1 MLPASHFLPRL
12 GCGRSVAAGYEMHE
26 QGKYLNDK
34 LKVLVRLDL
43 DCGEAEVAAQG
54 HVTARSL
61 QALYV
66 VVKRANHLK
75 EGLRLVVDVS
85 HARVE
90 PAAMEQ
96 LQACSES
103 HHLPAA
109 IDPMQSE
116 YQLSIVAPA
125 EAEAFDAGGPAGAG
139 TANRFRAGSRPA
151 ARARAAVRAREAL
164 RLAA

>member
-1 MLPASHFLPRL
+1 
-12 GCGRSVAAGYEMHE
+12 MHE
-26 QGKYLNDK
+26 QGKRLNDK

-43 DCGEAEVAAQG
+43 DCGQAEVAAQG

-66 VVKRANHLK
+66 VVKRANHLR

-103 HHLPAA
+103 RHLPAA

-116 YQLSIVAPA
+116 CRLSIVAPA
-125 EAEAFDAGGPAGAG
+125 DEAEATEPEAADAGAWVNAG
-139 TANRFRAGSRPA
+139 TPARTGAGSRSARRVRAA
-151 ARARAAVRAREAL
+151 ARARDAL
-164 RLAA
+164 RVAA

>member
-1 MLPASHFLPRL
+1 MT
-12 GCGRSVAAGYEMHE
+12 
-26 QGKYLNDK
+26 
-34 LKVLVRLDL
+34 
-43 DCGEAEVAAQG
+43 AQ
-54 HVTARSL
+54 SL

-66 VVKRANHLK
+66 VVKRANHLR

-85 HARVE
+85 HALVE

-103 HHLPAA
+103 HHLPAS

-116 YQLSIVAPA
+116 CRLRIVAPA
-125 EAEAFDAGGPAGAG
+125 EADADAGAG
-139 TANRFRAGSRPA
+139 TRAV
-151 ARARAAVRAREAL
+151 ARARAL

>member
-1 MLPASHFLPRL
+1 M
-12 GCGRSVAAGYEMHE
+12 
-26 QGKYLNDK
+26 NDK

-43 DCGEAEVAAQG
+43 DCGQAEVAAQG
-54 HVTARSL
+54 HVTERSL

-103 HHLPAA
+103 RHLPAA
-109 IDPMQSE
+109 VDPLQSE
-116 YQLSIVAPA
+116 CRLSIVAPA
-125 EAEAFDAGGPAGAG
+125 AETDNGVSVAAFPGAGAPVGAGIPALAGAG
-139 TANRFRAGSRPA
+139 TRSLRRT
-151 ARARAAVRAREAL
+151 RAAVRARAAL
-164 RLAA
+164 HMAA

>member
-1 MLPASHFLPRL
+1 
-12 GCGRSVAAGYEMHE
+12 MHE
-26 QGKYLNDK
+26 QGKHLNDK
-34 LKVLVRLDL
+34 LRVLVRLDL

-116 YQLSIVAPA
+116 CQLSIVPPA
-125 EAEAFDAGGPAGAG
+125 EDEAGAG
-139 TANRFRAGSRPA
+139 VAALARPRAGSRPA
-151 ARARAAVRAREAL
+151 ARARAAARAREAL
-164 RLAA
+164 GMAA

>member
-1 MLPASHFLPRL
+1 
-12 GCGRSVAAGYEMHE
+12 
-26 QGKYLNDK
+26 LNDK

-43 DCGEAEVAAQG
+43 DCGQAEVAAQG
-54 HVTARSL
+54 HVTAQSL

-103 HHLPAA
+103 HHLPAS
-109 IDPMQSE
+109 IDPLKSE
-116 YQLSIVAPA
+116 CNISVLAPA
-125 EAEAFDAGGPAGAG
+125 PAGAELG
-139 TANRFRAGSRPA
+139 LGARRRPMS
-151 ARARAAVRAREAL
+151 
-164 RLAA
+164 LAA

>member
-1 MLPASHFLPRL
+1 
-12 GCGRSVAAGYEMHE
+12 MHE
-26 QGKYLNDK
+26 QGKLLNDR
-34 LKVLVRLDL
+34 LRVLVRLDL
-43 DCGEAEVAAQG
+43 DCGQAEVAAQG

-96 LQACSES
+96 LQACSKS
-103 HHLPAA
+103 HHLPPS
-109 IDPMQSE
+109 IDPLQSE
-116 YQLSIVAPA
+116 CNLSILAPVDRA
-125 EAEAFDAGGPAGAG
+125 PGG
-139 TANRFRAGSRPA
+139 
-151 ARARAAVRAREAL
+151 L

>member
-1 MLPASHFLPRL
+1 
-12 GCGRSVAAGYEMHE
+12 MHE
-26 QGKYLNDK
+26 QGKHLNDK
-34 LKVLVRLDL
+34 LRVLVRLDL

-54 HVTARSL
+54 HVTAQSL

-66 VVKRANHLK
+66 VVKRANHLR

-85 HARVE
+85 HALVE

-103 HHLPAA
+103 HHLPAS

-116 YQLSIVAPA
+116 CRLSIVAPA
-125 EAEAFDAGGPAGAG
+125 DADADGGAG
-139 TANRFRAGSRPA
+139 TRAV
-151 ARARAAVRAREAL
+151 ARARAL

>member
-1 MLPASHFLPRL
+1 M
-12 GCGRSVAAGYEMHE
+12 
-26 QGKYLNDK
+26 NDK

-43 DCGEAEVAAQG
+43 DCGQAEVAAQG
-54 HVTARSL
+54 HVTAKSL

-96 LQACSES
+96 LQACSKS
-103 HHLPAA
+103 HHLPAS
-109 IDPMQSE
+109 IDPQQSE
-116 YQLSIVAPA
+116 CNISVLAPA
-125 EAEAFDAGGPAGAG
+125 PVDVEMQAGL
-139 TANRFRAGSRPA
+139 RSRAMS
-151 ARARAAVRAREAL
+151 
-164 RLAA
+164 LAA

>member
-1 MLPASHFLPRL
+1 M
-12 GCGRSVAAGYEMHE
+12 
-26 QGKYLNDK
+26 NDK
-34 LKVLVRLDL
+34 LRVLVRLDL
-43 DCGEAEVAAQG
+43 DCGQAEVAAQG

-66 VVKRANHLK
+66 VVKRANHLR

-116 YQLSIVAPA
+116 CRLSIVAPVD
-125 EAEAFDAGGPAGAG
+125 AFDAGADAEAPVGAG
-139 TANRFRAGSRPA
+139 TPGRICAGSRSA
-151 ARARAAVRAREAL
+151 VRARAAVRAREAL

>member
-1 MLPASHFLPRL
+1 
-12 GCGRSVAAGYEMHE
+12 
-26 QGKYLNDK
+26 LNDK

-43 DCGEAEVAAQG
+43 DCGEAEVSAQG

-66 VVKRANHLK
+66 VVKRANHLR
-75 EGLRLVVDVS
+75 EGLHLVVDVS

-96 LQACSES
+96 LQACLES

-116 YQLSIVAPA
+116 CSLSIVAPA
-125 EAEAFDAGGPAGAG
+125 DEAFDDGAPADATVGAG
-139 TANRFRAGSRPA
+139 TPGRIRAGSRPA
-151 ARARAAVRAREAL
+151 VRARAAVRAREAL

>member
-1 MLPASHFLPRL
+1 MQQ
-12 GCGRSVAAGYEMHE
+12 MQE
-26 QGKYLNDK
+26 QGKHLNDK
-34 LKVLVRLDL
+34 LRVLVRLDL

-54 HVTARSL
+54 HVTAESL

-85 HARVE
+85 HAWVE

-96 LQACSES
+96 LRACSAS
-103 HHLPAA
+103 HHLPAS

-116 YQLSIVAPA
+116 CQLSILAPA
-125 EAEAFDAGGPAGAG
+125 DTGVG
-139 TANRFRAGSRPA
+139 
-151 ARARAAVRAREAL
+151 ARAKAL
-164 RLAA
+164 RMAA

>member
-1 MLPASHFLPRL
+1 MVDCG
-12 GCGRSVAAGYEMHE
+12 GCVAAVCERE
-26 QGKYLNDK
+26 SILNDK

-54 HVTARSL
+54 HVTPQSL

-66 VVKRANHLK
+66 VVKRANHLRQ
-75 EGLRLVVDVS
+75 GLHLVVDVS

-96 LQACSES
+96 LQASSEC
-103 HHLPAA
+103 HHLPAS
-109 IDPMQSE
+109 IDPAQSE
-116 YQLSIVAPA
+116 CNLSILPPLAP
-125 EAEAFDAGGPAGAG
+125 EAKVRGP
-139 TANRFRAGSRPA
+139 RS
-151 ARARAAVRAREAL
+151 RARAAT

>member
-1 MLPASHFLPRL
+1 M
-12 GCGRSVAAGYEMHE
+12 
-26 QGKYLNDK
+26 NDK

-43 DCGEAEVAAQG
+43 DCGQAEVAAQG
-54 HVTARSL
+54 HVTAKSL

-75 EGLRLVVDVS
+75 EGLQLVVDVS

-103 HHLPAA
+103 RHLPAA
-109 IDPMQSE
+109 IDPTQSE
-116 YQLSIVAPA
+116 CRLSIVAPA
-125 EAEAFDAGGPAGAG
+125 DEADAGACVGAVTPALTG
-139 TANRFRAGSRPA
+139 AGSRSARRARAA
-151 ARARAAVRAREAL
+151 ARARAAL
-164 RLAA
+164 RVAA

>member
-1 MLPASHFLPRL
+1 M
-12 GCGRSVAAGYEMHE
+12 
-26 QGKYLNDK
+26 NDK

-43 DCGEAEVAAQG
+43 DCGQAEVAAQG

-75 EGLRLVVDVS
+75 EGLQLVVDVS

-103 HHLPAA
+103 RHLPAA

-116 YQLSIVAPA
+116 CRLSIVPPVEADVDA
-125 EAEAFDAGGPAGAG
+125 EAADAGARAGAPVGAVTAARIG
-139 TANRFRAGSRPA
+139 TGSRSARRARAA
-151 ARARAAVRAREAL
+151 ARARAAL
-164 RLAA
+164 RVAA

>member
-1 MLPASHFLPRL
+1 
-12 GCGRSVAAGYEMHE
+12 MHE
-26 QGKYLNDK
+26 QGKHLNDK
-34 LKVLVRLDL
+34 LKVLVRIDL
-43 DCGEAEVAAQG
+43 ECGQAEVAAQG
-54 HVTARSL
+54 HVTAKSL

-75 EGLRLVVDVS
+75 EGLLLVVDVS

-103 HHLPAA
+103 RHLPAA

-116 YQLSIVAPA
+116 CRLSIVAPA
-125 EAEAFDAGGPAGAG
+125 DDAAAGAVVGSGAPVLAGAG
-139 TANRFRAGSRPA
+139 SRSVRRARAA
-151 ARARAAVRAREAL
+151 ARARTALSVAA
-164 RLAA
+164 

>member
-1 MLPASHFLPRL
+1 M
-12 GCGRSVAAGYEMHE
+12 
-26 QGKYLNDK
+26 NNK

-54 HVTARSL
+54 HVTAKSL

-85 HARVE
+85 HANVDA
-90 PAAMEQ
+90 AAMEQ
-96 LQACSES
+96 LQACSEA
-103 HHLPAA
+103 HHLPAS
-109 IDPMQSE
+109 IDPQQAE
-116 YQLSIVAPA
+116 CNLRILAPV
-125 EAEAFDAGGPAGAG
+125 DSTSGSGGPASSSPAPSG
-139 TANRFRAGSRPA
+139 RIRRPA
-151 ARARAAVRAREAL
+151 GAL